1 MKYICVQKKQKQK
14 GNVGHIVV
22 LELKGFIESY
32 RTNGQ

>member
-1 MKYICVQKKQKQK
+1 MKYICVQKKNQK

-22 LELKGFIESY
+22 LELKERFIESY